1 MVAREGTHGGRP
13 VPVYDSLDR
22 RPALLEEALG
32 LFRYRDLIAQLV
44 SRNLRT
50 RYKRSVLGIGWTM
63 LNPLLTMVVM
73 AFVFSQ
79 VFGATADHYPV
90 YLLAGLIVW
99 NFFAQTTTAIM
110 NELIWGGS
118 LLSRIY
124 VPRTVFA
131 VSAASTGIVNI
142 VLAHIALV
150 PIVLVV
156 GSPITPALLFLPVA
170 ILMLAM
176 FALGVGLF
184 LSTLSLRFGD
194 VIDMYAVLLTAWLYL
209 TPIIYPIQIIP
220 ESAHWL
226 IRLNPLYHLVE
237 AFRRPIV
244 DGVLADPVSLAI
256 ALGSGVLAL
265 VGGAWFFAS
274 RADEIAYRV

>member
-1 MVAREGTHGGRP
+1 MTAEAQPARS
-13 VPVYDSLDR
+13 VPVYDSRDR
-22 RPALLEEALG
+22 RPAFIEEVIG
-32 LFRYRDLIAQLV
+32 LVRYRDLISQLI
-44 SRNLRT
+44 SRNIRT

-63 LNPLLTMVVM
+63 LNPLLTMAVM
-73 AFVFSQ
+73 ALVFSQ
-79 VFGATADHYPV
+79 VFGATADYYPV
-90 YLLAGLIVW
+90 YLLAGLIFW

-131 VSAASTGIVNI
+131 VSAAGTGVVNL

-150 PIVLVV
+150 PIMIFV
-156 GSPITPALLFLPVA
+156 GSPITPALLFIPIP
-170 ILMLAM
+170 ILFIAM
-176 FALGVGLF
+176 FALGIGLF

-209 TPIIYPIQIIP
+209 TPIIYPIEILP

-226 IRLNPLYHLVE
+226 IRLNPMYHLVE
-237 AFRRPIV
+237 SFRQPIV
-244 DGVLADPVSLAI
+244 EGHLAPLESIAI
-256 ALGSGVLAL
+256 AAITSLVVLL
-265 VGGAWFFAS
+265 GGAWFFA
-274 RADEIAYRV
+274 RKGDEIAYRV